1 MKNLK
6 KDDSNNDDG
15 DDYYG
20 YDDENIGSRTD
31 GINSGSVSFQAMLF

>member
-1 MKNLK
+1 MKNFTK
-6 KDDSNNDDG
+6 KDDSDNDD